1 MFFDA
6 KNLSCHFLINFQF
19 DVGCKF
25 FLKKSRKFRNLFFV
39 KSTNLLS
46 KLQADEMY
54 SKEKKRS
61 NKKNI
66 KIEFIFHI
74 QQQ

>member
-6 KNLSCHFLINFQF
+6 KNLSCHFLINFQY
-19 DVGCKF
+19 GLQI
-25 FLKKSRKFRNLFFV
+25 FLKKPRKFRNLFFV

-46 KLQADEMY
+46 KLQANEMY